1 MLAQESA
8 DLTPII
14 VAVITSGALIFVAV
28 IGAFVKL
35 LSLIRGVDSAVN
47 GHDADEPKLY
57 ERVVKIDHRL
67 DRLCIRTVGVEKSNN
82 RIAAHLG
89 LEPIETEDLT

>member
-1 MLAQESA
+1 MLAQQST

-14 VAVITSGALIFVAV
+14 VAVIMSGAVILASV
-28 IGAFVKL
+28 IGAAVKIL
-35 LSLIRGVDSAVN
+35 GMIRRVDSAVN
-47 GHDADEPKLY
+47 GHDADEPRLY
-57 ERVVKIDHRL
+57 DRVVEIDHRI

-89 LEPIETEDLT
+89 LEPIELED